1 MSDFS
6 RPVKAVLFDMDGVLA
21 SVGNSYRAAIIGTCN
36 HFGAKVNG
44 EEIAAMKKRGNA
56 NNDWVLSQE
65 LIADKRGVRYSLE
78 EVTKVFEDLYQG
90 TPSTKGLCETE
101 SLIPSRG
108 LLEEICKR
116 CDGQLAVVTGRPR
129 KDCNKFLST
138 HCLSELFKYTVCME
152 DCPPK
157 PDPTPVRLACQALKM
172 APEDCLMIGD
182 TPDDIRAGIAAGT
195 RAIGVY
201 TPEEYA
207 KLVLDMV
214 TEEATMK
221 PSVMGCGSEGMMKPG
236 MLELLDIIQ
245 PKAGES
251 ISARTSSGVAIMKND
266 CIGSTAPAGR
276 RYGKV
281 ARATKETSIS
291 AEVDLDGT
299 GVSVVDTGIGFL
311 DHMVQQL
318 SKHGQIDITMKC
330 KGDLYIDD
338 HHTAEDCGLS
348 LGEAFDKALGKRAG
362 IVRFGNAHCP
372 LDEALSRV
380 VVDISSRPHAVV
392 DMALTR
398 EMIGSISAEMLK
410 HFLESFAQTARITL
424 HVTNLYGENNH
435 HKAESSFKA
444 LGVAM
449 RQAVT
454 RTGGSDTPS
463 TKGVLA

>member
-1 MSDFS
+1 MSGFVG

-36 HFGAKVNG
+36 HFGVKVCN

-65 LIADKRGVRYSLE
+65 LIADKRGVRYPLE

-90 TPSTKGLCETE
+90 TSSIKGLCETE

-108 LLEEICKR
+108 LLEEIYKR

-129 KDCNKFLST
+129 KDCKKFLST
-138 HCLSELFKYTVCME
+138 HDLSDLFMYSVCME

-157 PDPTPVRLACQALKM
+157 PDPAPVLLACRALKT

-182 TPDDIRAGIAAGT
+182 TPDDIRAGVAAGT
-195 RAIGVY
+195 RAIGVF

-207 KLVLDMV
+207 KVVLDMV
-214 TEEATMK
+214 TLDATMQ
-221 PSVMGCGSEGMMKPG
+221 PSILGSGSEGMMKPG
-236 MLELLDIIQ
+236 MLELLDIIK
-245 PKAGES
+245 PKVSEIGS
-251 ISARTSSGVAIMKND
+251 SSGIVNTTD
-266 CIGSTAPAGR
+266 SSR
-276 RYGKV
+276 RHGKV
-281 ARATKETSIS
+281 ARATKETSIC

-299 GVSVVDTGIGFL
+299 GASTVDTGIGFL
-311 DHMVQQL
+311 DHMVEQL
-318 SKHGQIDITMKC
+318 SKHGKMDITMKC
-330 KGDLYIDD
+330 KGDLHIDD
-338 HHTAEDCGLS
+338 HHTSEDCGLA

-362 IVRFGNAHCP
+362 IVRFGSAHCP
-372 LDEALSRV
+372 LDEALSRA
-380 VVDISSRPHAVV
+380 VVDISSRPHAVI

-398 EMIGSISAEMLK
+398 EMIGTISAEMLK

-435 HKAESSFKA
+435 HKVESCFKA

-449 RQAVT
+449 RQAAS
-454 RTGGSDTPS
+454 RTGSSDTPS